1 MKVRSSEVEAGA
13 IRLTPACES
22 ASDESL
28 VAGILSGRGAEFE
41 TLVRRHQ
48 SGIYAF
54 LLRMVHKPEEAADLA
69 QEVFLKVF
77 SNLEQF
83 KPQYRF
89 KTWLYRIAANAA
101 VDRRRRARKDRGLTR
116 IGAEDEIGYIQ
127 LASEGPAPDQML
139 SERETRERLE
149 DVLAG
154 MPTSYRQVILLR
166 YQSELRYDEIARITK
181 LPLGTV
187 KNRIF
192 RAREILKRA
201 LQ

>member
-1 MKVRSSEVEAGA
+1 MDRRRGVAAARA
-13 IRLTPACES
+13 ISLTPANEFL
-22 ASDESL
+22 SDEAL
-28 VAGILSGRGAEFE
+28 VEEVLAGNGGEFE

-48 SGIYAF
+48 SAVYAF
-54 LLRMVHKPEEAADLA
+54 LLRMVRDAEEAADIA

-83 KPQYRF
+83 NPQYRF
-89 KTWLYRIAANAA
+89 KTWLFRIAANAA
-101 VDRRRRARKDRGLTR
+101 VDRRRRARKDRGLAR
-116 IGAEDEIGYIQ
+116 VENDDENGGIQ
-127 LASEGPAPDQML
+127 LASRGPSPHEML

-149 DVLAG
+149 VALSGLPQA
-154 MPTSYRQVILLR
+154 YRRVILLR
-166 YQSELRYDEIARITK
+166 YQNDLRYDEIAHVTR

-192 RAREILKRA
+192 RAREMLKRA

>member
-1 MKVRSSEVEAGA
+1 MSSTATAGA
-13 IRLTPACES
+13 IRLTPACDTG
-22 ASDESL
+22 SDESL
-28 VAGILSGRGAEFE
+28 VAGILSGHVGEFE
-41 TLVRRHQ
+41 SLVRRHQ
-48 SGIYAF
+48 SGVYAF
-54 LLRMVHKPEEAADLA
+54 LLRMVHDSDEAADLA

-83 KPQYRF
+83 NPEYRF

-116 IGAEDEIGYIQ
+116 MGSEDEVGHIQ
-127 LASEGPAPDQML
+127 LASRGPGPDQVL
-139 SERETRERLE
+139 SARETRERLE
-149 DVLAG
+149 DVLAE
-154 MPTSYRQVILLR
+154 MPATYRRVILLR
-166 YQSELRYDEIARITK
+166 YQSELRYDEIAKITK